1 MEVDQ
6 EIEDKLEE
14 LKGKLEVFRRVKEGD
29 HSREAEHPSHLDQGD
44 YSQLDGKLVSGLFP
58 KKEVH
63 GGS

>member
-44 YSQLDGKLVSGLFP
+44 YS
-58 KKEVH
+58 
-63 GGS
+63 